1 MGYCLNLTEGTPSD
15 YVGGVYN
22 ANPYLVRKTQ
32 CADLKQVIQQS
43 QCLSKCK
50 AGFKLKEGTS
60 ICVCQGAGETFFNGA
75 CQNLTSPPSGFY
87 YNRQYETY
95 LNCPVGCASCSEK
108 HCLSCAPGNVLV
120 VSTGGSSC
128 RRNSA
133 LFACDAQYFH
143 YDQNTLV
150 CTPKNLAVD
159 ANQCILKEN
168 GSCVRCNHPWVLGL
182 KDFKLECL
190 EACPAGSFNRQGFCV
205 QNQDK
210 CIRDS
215 LVSTRKNVVI
225 NSQTLDSDVYNSITN
240 GGVQISNDPAIEIF
254 TIRRDLEI
262 PAPSTGINS
271 FINAFHRVCLECQK
285 GFIVFENKC

>member
-1 MGYCLNLTEGTPSD
+1 MANCNQCSLDGKTCLECNPFFTLTSPTSCVPKCADRQLFLLDQAGVGYCLNLTEGTPSD

-120 VSTGGSSC
+120 VSTGGSTC

-159 ANQCILKEN
+159 ANQCILK
-168 GSCVRCNHPWVLGL
+168 
-182 KDFKLECL
+182 
-190 EACPAGSFNRQGFCV
+190 
-205 QNQDK
+205 
-210 CIRDS
+210 
-215 LVSTRKNVVI
+215 
-225 NSQTLDSDVYNSITN
+225 
-240 GGVQISNDPAIEIF
+240 
-254 TIRRDLEI
+254 
-262 PAPSTGINS
+262 
-271 FINAFHRVCLECQK
+271 
-285 GFIVFENKC
+285 